1 MINLDVS
8 KEELALIEMLL
19 VREEAQTRIE
29 IHHARRSF
37 DYREYLKTREKELHD
52 LLGKVQKL
60 LPEGSLC

>member
-1 MINLDVS
+1 MMHLDVS
-8 KEELALIEMLL
+8 KEELSLIEMLL
-19 VREEAQTRIE
+19 AREEAQTRIE

-37 DYREYLKTREKELHD
+37 DYREYLKTREKEIHD